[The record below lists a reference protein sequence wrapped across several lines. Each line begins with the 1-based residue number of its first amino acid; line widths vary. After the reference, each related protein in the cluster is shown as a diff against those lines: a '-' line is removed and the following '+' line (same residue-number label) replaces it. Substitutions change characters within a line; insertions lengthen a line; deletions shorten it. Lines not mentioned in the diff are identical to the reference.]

1 MGNKL
6 KTRRIE
12 LGLNVQELAELSG
25 LSTGY
30 ISNLENEQKVNPSKE
45 TMEKI
50 ANSLYTTVAD
60 LFF

>member
-12 LGLNVQELAELSG
+12 LGLNVRELAELSG

>member
-6 KTRRIE
+6 KMRRIE

>member
-6 KTRRIE
+6 KKRRIE

-25 LSTGY
+25 LSAGY
-30 ISNLENEQKVNPSKE
+30 ICNLENEQKVNPSKD
-45 TMEKI
+45 TMEKM
-50 ANSLYTTVAD
+50 ADSLYATVAD